1 MNGFKKFGV
10 QSNYTMPNR
19 KRYGAGKYI
28 AKKYGSKKAYTRR
41 VNVRRN
47 LKSGETTFKLQ
58 EMVHIW
64 PKSDLTNCY
73 AFISG
78 SGFNYLAITG
88 QISGALTWTNI
99 AANYSLFRLNG
110 ILIKVGRIFNESLSS
125 LGSATTTSPPLYVNY
140 YPTVSAQAYNADQI
154 SSADSALRVD
164 PYVTGF
170 QSKYISIPKNFS
182 NLTTGIG
189 LGTWNPTVSIANL
202 PGQLSVGGL
211 PPSTVGIST
220 SNPSFEMIVTY
231 YISACNDKP

>member
-1 MNGFKKFGV
+1 MNGYKKFGI
-10 QSNYTMPNR
+10 QSTYTMPR

-58 EMVHIW
+58 ELAYIY
-64 PKSDLTNCY
+64 PKADVANCY
-73 AFISG
+73 AIGTTSG
-78 SGFNYLAITG
+78 NSYVSINA
-88 QISGALTWTNI
+88 QIQAALVWTNI

-110 ILIKVGRIFNESLSS
+110 ILIKVARCFNESLSS
-125 LGSATTTSPPLYVNY
+125 LGSALTMSPPLYVNY
-140 YPTVSAQAYNADQI
+140 YPTLTTTNYSGDQI
-154 SSADSALRVD
+154 ASADSALRVD

-182 NLTTGIG
+182 NLNSGIG
-189 LGTWNPTVSIANL
+189 LGTWNPTVSITSLNGEVA
-202 PGQLSVGGL
+202 VGG
-211 PPSTVGIST
+211 TVNNVANITGT
-220 SNPSFEMIVTY
+220 NPSYEMQIVY